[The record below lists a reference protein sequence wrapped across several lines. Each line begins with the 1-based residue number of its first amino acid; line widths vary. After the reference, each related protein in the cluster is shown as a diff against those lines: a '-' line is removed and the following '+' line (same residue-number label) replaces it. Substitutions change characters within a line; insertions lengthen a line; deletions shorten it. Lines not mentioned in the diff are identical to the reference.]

1 MEFFSFLQNI
11 DTLAGVG
18 SSVGVLA
25 LWVARIRDK
34 RQGREKIEVLLVCNG
49 QVAVLPLHLRR
60 ADVARAEVLGRMGMV
75 PMREAGKRFSLDFLA
90 SEDFLE
96 GINRV
101 QDGKTSTLKIL
112 CEKEEFAQFNL

>member
-25 LWVARIRDK
+25 LWGARIRDR

-60 ADVARAEVLGRMGMV
+60 GDVARAEVRGRVGMV
-75 PMREAGKRFSLDFLA
+75 PMREAGKRFSLAYLA
-90 SEDFLE
+90 SPAFLK
-96 GINRV
+96 GVNKVR
-101 QDGKTSTLKIL
+101 DGKTSTLKIL
-112 CEKEEFAQFNL
+112 CKKEEFAQFNL